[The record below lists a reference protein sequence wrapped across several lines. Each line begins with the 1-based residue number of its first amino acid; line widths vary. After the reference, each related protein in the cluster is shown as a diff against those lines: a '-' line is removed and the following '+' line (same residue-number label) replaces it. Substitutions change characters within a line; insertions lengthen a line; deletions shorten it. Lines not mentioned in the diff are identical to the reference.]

1 MRDESIIIDKL
12 TGNQVVDGVKMAS
25 LIRSRGEAI
34 DRLFAGNKKDLD
46 DFVDVLSLTKANV
59 SPDVLDEML
68 DRPLGQALNSYK
80 EALKVAAQEESNVLV
95 NTLRATDDPE
105 VIANAVFKTPGT
117 IEEATKFLAPETME
131 LTRDAAMGKIL
142 KQIGATVDDQGVVK
156 LTDDFVDAFNSG
168 RLGSKLQGVLRT
180 YGDETIDSMFGK
192 GAADGLT
199 GLAENMVKVSNASI
213 AGKGGLAAPQ
223 IALGF
228 TLGNLLFSGNFLA
241 LLGTGI
247 GFKFMSAALRRPE
260 VLKMMMAPTQPNKLR
275 QFLAGKL
282 AADDPIAQGFQI
294 FQTLLSNAQLQGGR
308 GLVEETKQEAQPYI
322 EETVKQVTP
331 KVQEMTSDIVSQL
344 PNVQPPAP
352 GTSASM
358 INPITIPD
366 PTTLAL
372 AQTLQNRRRA

>member
-1 MRDESIIIDKL
+1 
-12 TGNQVVDGVKMAS
+12 
-25 LIRSRGEAI
+25 
-34 DRLFAGNKKDLD
+34 
-46 DFVDVLSLTKANV
+46 
-59 SPDVLDEML
+59 
-68 DRPLGQALNSYK
+68 
-80 EALKVAAQEESNVLV
+80 
-95 NTLRATDDPE
+95 
-105 VIANAVFKTPGT
+105 
-117 IEEATKFLAPETME
+117 
-131 LTRDAAMGKIL
+131 
-142 KQIGATVDDQGVVK
+142 
-156 LTDDFVDAFNSG
+156 
-168 RLGSKLQGVLRT
+168 
-180 YGDETIDSMFGK
+180 MFGK

-247 GFKFMSAALRRPE
+247 GFKFMSAALRRPF

-308 GLVEETKQEAQPYI
+308 GLVEETKEEVQPYI
-322 EETVKQVTP
+322 EETVKQVAP
-331 KVQEMTSDIVSQL
+331 KVKEITSEVVSQL
-344 PNVQPPAP
+344 PKVQPPAP
-352 GTSASM
+352 GTSASL
-358 INPITIPD
+358 ISPITIPD